1 MHLSNDG
8 NPDPLEME
16 NFMLKSVL
24 GEINTKL
31 DEVFLIHPQIKK
43 AVSKWEWLNLKYLS
57 ITYMHPKQASFFEN
71 LIKSIRETW
80 KIQRKQK

>member
-1 MHLSNDG
+1 MLIGLNIWRKSVKMHLSNDG

-43 AVSKWEWLNLKYLS
+43 AVSK
-57 ITYMHPKQASFFEN
+57 
-71 LIKSIRETW
+71 
-80 KIQRKQK
+80 